1 MEQVLGYLEVVDCE
15 IEGGDQGMTILNN
28 ELQSGIEGFLAIR
41 RHSMVKIGRH
51 KKECDVVFN
60 EPSISSVHCVVWVTL
75 FDDEAMPMFYIKD
88 TSLNGITIN
97 GQSLKKN
104 IAYLLQDNDII
115 DIWNHTIDLSPDDDD
130 HVVNKPLFKF
140 VSHSSQ
146 TGSASG
152 MDIYEKL
159 NISKTIGDWE
169 IGTRVVGNGTFGHVL
184 VCYKDSTSLSSLK
197 ETKKPQQRK
206 CEFAVKIIKMKPNR
220 IDKEAKILLTLK
232 HPNIIQVY
240 RTFNDLN
247 GNLYIFQDLIP
258 GGDLFSYLAKGSC
271 LSSISEQEA
280 LLIVFQ
286 ILHALKYLHD
296 HGIVH
301 RDLKL
306 DNILLN
312 SPEPCTRITLAD
324 FGIAKTLTSE
334 IKRMHTVVGTP
345 EYCAPEV
352 GFKADRQMYSD
363 FSRVATIEQE
373 HTGYDQKCDLWS
385 LGVITHIML
394 SGISPFYGDGTE
406 KSIVKNT
413 KIGNLNFSTQH
424 WSNVSP
430 NAKEFVKALLTVD
443 VEKRLDA
450 QGALNHPWIS
460 KHLATL
466 QQIYDKKILTPKEK
480 LKLDKGSELNKE
492 NINIVKREDWKKKT
506 PKATLPHSLK
516 KVFKPTYSSKKIY
529 KSKIEYFK

>member
-1 MEQVLGYLEVVDCE
+1 MERVLGYLEIIDSEVEDGDHGLQVVD
-15 IEGGDQGMTILNN
+15 D
-28 ELQSGIEGFLAIR
+28 ELQSGMDGFLALR
-41 RHSMVKIGRH
+41 KHSMTKIGRH
-51 KKECDVVFN
+51 KKECGIVISD
-60 EPSISSVHCVVWVTL
+60 PSISSVHCIIWVTL
-75 FDDEAMPMFYIKD
+75 FDDDALPMFYIKD
-88 TSLNGITIN
+88 VSLNGIKIN
-97 GQSLKKN
+97 GLSLKKN

-115 DIWNHTIDLSPDDDD
+115 DIWNNNVQLLPDQE
-130 HVVNKPLFKF
+130 VNRPLFKF
-140 VSHSSQ
+140 VAHRSP

-152 MDIYEKL
+152 LDIYEKL
-159 NISKTIGDWE
+159 SISKNIGDWE

-184 VCYKDSTSLSSLK
+184 LCYKDNTSLS
-197 ETKKPQQRK
+197 KPQQNKKLPLFKRS
-206 CEFAVKIIKMKPNR
+206 EFAVKIIKMKPNR

-232 HPNIIQVY
+232 HPNIIRVH

-286 ILHALKYLHD
+286 ILHALKYLHE

-324 FGIAKTLTSE
+324 FGIAKTLTSD

-352 GFKADRQMYSD
+352 GFKADRQMYSN
-363 FSRVATIEQE
+363 FSRVATIDQE
-373 HTGYDQKCDLWS
+373 HTGYDEKCDLWS

-406 KSIVKNT
+406 KSIIKNT
-413 KIGNLNFSTQH
+413 KTGNLNFNTAH
-424 WSNVSP
+424 WVNVSEK
-430 NAKEFVKALLTVD
+430 AKYFVKALLTVD
-443 VEKRLDA
+443 VAKRLDS
-450 QGALNHPWIS
+450 QGALAHPWIS
-460 KHLATL
+460 NHQDQL
-466 QQIYDKKILTPKEK
+466 QKIYEKKILTPEENLGMNK
-480 LKLDKGSELNKE
+480 DSQFDKE
-492 NINIVKREDWKKKT
+492 NVSVVNYNDWKNKT
-506 PKATLPHSLK
+506 PKKSVSNPLK
-516 KVFKPTYSSKKIY
+516 KVFKPTLSGKKTF
-529 KSKIEYFK
+529 KPKIELSRLS